1 LKHHGLEWHR
11 RPFTGLAGALV
22 LFGAEYYVV
31 TNSREG
37 WARQRFTAAHELKHY
52 LTDRRTARVFMC
64 RRSMDRGIGR
74 AANVPARELLMPAET
89 VKWLCGQES
98 RAPAEIGKAL
108 GVSARAAGIRMA
120 ELGLGKERVW
130 WE

>member
-1 LKHHGLEWHR
+1 M
-11 RPFTGLAGALV
+11 
-22 LFGAEYYVV
+22 V

-64 RRSMDRGIGR
+64 RRSMDRGIER
-74 AANVPARELLMPAET
+74 AANVFAQELLMPAEMCR
-89 VKWLCGQES
+89 WLYGQEA

-108 GVSARAAGIRMA
+108 GVSAQAEGIRMA
-120 ELGLGKERVW
+120 ELGLGKEQVW
-130 WE
+130 WG